1 MAYPATFDVPQPAQS
16 YERGQTI
23 TRVLLILVIYFI
35 LSGVVGLIW
44 WALPIFGAILISQ
57 KGAQKYL
64 EEAEKGPVTWIRLVL
79 GFWTYAALLSDK
91 LPLENPSEVGF
102 KVQTNGS
109 PTVGQA
115 LLRIILVIPHAF
127 VLAILG
133 WIAGIVW
140 VITAISVLM
149 SGSYPEFAY
158 NYFRGYFKWLARVLA
173 YLGSLVDEYPP
184 FSFDDGSAPAMAPPP
199 AAPPSA

>member
-23 TRVLLILVIYFI
+23 TRVLLILLVYII
-35 LSGVVGLIW
+35 LSGVVGIIW

-57 KGAQKYL
+57 KGPQKYL

-91 LPLENPSEVGF
+91 LPLENPGEVAF
-102 KVQTNGS
+102 KVQTNGTPS
-109 PTVGQA
+109 VGQA
-115 LLRIILVIPHAF
+115 LLRIIMVIPHAI

-140 VITAISVLM
+140 IITVFSVLM

-158 NYFRGYFKWLARVLA
+158 NYVRGYFKWMARVFA

-184 FSFDDGSAPAMAPPP
+184 FSFDDGSAPAMSPPP
-199 AAPPSA
+199 AQPSA